1 MTYFSGTSA
10 LAEFPN
16 GVTVR
21 SSTMVTF
28 LSESL
33 NSPRVTSTFRD
44 IFSTLHKD
52 IQRYPYNFI
61 GSNRLMRLTNKKLE
75 TTLAEL
81 EWLKKYYAENFSIE
95 KKPFSKEYDQKL
107 RGEMRAVI
115 ERIHSDVDRAAELIT
130 MVNGRPGR
138 PPKDRILLTKI
149 HLFQVLFEFTN
160 REMECFSLMFLLNG
174 EETFSYKT
182 IERAYSDPIVAIILH
197 NLFVMSSG
205 EPREVDSSA
214 DGTGIGLFISK
225 HYRKD
230 REKDLKENNETS
242 DRKEYLM
249 SVAILDI
256 DTNVYVGYAAGFKS
270 EKELFNEAL
279 RLAKKSGFKFNTMRL
294 DKYYSYQSIFE
305 CVGKPTQVIIIPKK
319 GSTIKGPKQ
328 WKKLIK
334 KIIQEPF
341 VFLADYFKRVK
352 SEYNFSKDKRK
363 FGKIPQK
370 IVQRIITAA
379 FTRATLRNYSASHMT
394 G

>member
-1 MTYFSGTSA
+1 M
-10 LAEFPN
+10 AEFPN

-214 DGTGIGLFISK
+214 DGTGIGLFIAVLHNS
-225 HYRKD
+225 
-230 REKDLKENNETS
+230 
-242 DRKEYLM
+242 
-249 SVAILDI
+249 
-256 DTNVYVGYAAGFKS
+256 
-270 EKELFNEAL
+270 LF
-279 RLAKKSGFKFNTMRL
+279 
-294 DKYYSYQSIFE
+294 
-305 CVGKPTQVIIIPKK
+305 
-319 GSTIKGPKQ
+319 
-328 WKKLIK
+328 
-334 KIIQEPF
+334 
-341 VFLADYFKRVK
+341 
-352 SEYNFSKDKRK
+352 
-363 FGKIPQK
+363 
-370 IVQRIITAA
+370 
-379 FTRATLRNYSASHMT
+379 
-394 G
+394 

>member
-1 MTYFSGTSA
+1 M
-10 LAEFPN
+10 
-16 GVTVR
+16 
-21 SSTMVTF
+21 
-28 LSESL
+28 
-33 NSPRVTSTFRD
+33 
-44 IFSTLHKD
+44 
-52 IQRYPYNFI
+52 
-61 GSNRLMRLTNKKLE
+61 TNKKLGE
-75 TTLAEL
+75 TLAEL
-81 EWLKKYYAENFSIE
+81 EWLKKYYAEHFSIE
-95 KKPFSKEYDQKL
+95 KKPFSKEYDQKI

-130 MVNGRPGR
+130 IVNGRPGR

-205 EPREVDSSA
+205 EPRSVDSSA

-230 REKDLKENNETS
+230 RENDLKQGNETS

-279 RLAKKSGFKFNTMRL
+279 RLAKKSGFTFDSMRL
-294 DKYYSYQSIFE
+294 DKYYSYQSIFD
-305 CVGKPTQVIIIPKK
+305 CVGKPTQVIVIPKK
-319 GSTIKGPKQ
+319 NSTINGPKQ
-328 WKKLIK
+328 WKELIK
-334 KIIQEPF
+334 KIIEEPF

-363 FGKIPQK
+363 YGKIPQK
-370 IVQRIITAA
+370 IVQRIITTAL
-379 FTRATLRNYSASHMT
+379 TRATLHNYSTNHMNS
-394 G
+394 